1 MKKILTVLGA
11 RPQVIKSAAITR
23 VIQSEFAGELTEVVL
38 NTGQH
43 YDANMNDVF
52 FEELLLPTPKYNHSI
67 QEGSQLPIN
76 QMIEGIDTEKTIIKL
91 DFLKKALKKIKK
103 VKSLKKYC

>member
-23 VIQSEFAGELTEVVL
+23 VIRSEFVNQLKEIVL

-43 YDANMNDVF
+43 YDANMNSVF
-52 FEELLLPTPKYNHSI
+52 FEELFVFSI
-67 QEGSQLPIN
+67 V
-76 QMIEGIDTEKTIIKL
+76 
-91 DFLKKALKKIKK
+91 F
-103 VKSLKKYC
+103 C

>member
-23 VIQSEFAGELTEVVL
+23 VIQSEFVHQLQEIVL

-43 YDANMNDVF
+43 YDANMNSVF
-52 FEELLLPTPKYNHSI
+52 FEELFLPVP
-67 QEGSQLPIN
+67 
-76 QMIEGIDTEKTIIKL
+76 
-91 DFLKKALKKIKK
+91 
-103 VKSLKKYC
+103 